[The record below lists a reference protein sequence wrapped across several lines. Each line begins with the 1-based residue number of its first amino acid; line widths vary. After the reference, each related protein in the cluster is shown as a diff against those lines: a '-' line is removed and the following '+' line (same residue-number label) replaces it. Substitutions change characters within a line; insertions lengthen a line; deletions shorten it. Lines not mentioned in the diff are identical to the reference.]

1 MGNLKIV
8 KFHNERVHFS
18 SLYRKESRLF
28 LRFFLFAGD
37 IDIYCTKIR
46 KIVDFSAK
54 TIAFIKKMLYYY
66 SENPGVIRSVN
77 DVI

>member
-28 LRFFLFAGD
+28 PSGFHSEHD

-46 KIVDFSAK
+46 QIVDFSAK
-54 TIAFIKKMLYYY
+54 TIAFIKKMLYYN
-66 SENPGVIRSVN
+66 SEGPGVIRSVN